1 MKISTIT
8 LCTAVAMAGVA
19 VTGCN
24 KPSTT
29 TTDSKA
35 ETASKTTTSDTV
47 TSSAATT
54 GTSDSNTMAG
64 KTIRVATEGSYKPF
78 NLTKPD
84 GTLGGFDVEL
94 MNALCDDMQ
103 AKCDIKP
110 QDWDGLL
117 PGLMAKK
124 YDVVIDA
131 MSITPDRQAQVDF
144 TEPYFTNTL
153 VFVTKK
159 DSPLNPDDPAQ
170 IDSHKVAAQRST
182 LSSQWMEK
190 NHPKTQMKLYETID
204 NAFMDLAS
212 GRSDMMISDKAPA
225 YDWLKSK
232 DGQNF
237 EIKGKEIDVND
248 KMAMAV
254 RKGDP
259 LAGQLSLALSHIK
272 ANGTYDKILQANF
285 GDMMTPTSVT
295 ASGTATTT
303 VTPSAKAESAVSKPI
318 S

>member
-24 KPSTT
+24 NPSTT
-29 TTDSKA
+29 KTDSKA
-35 ETASKTTTSDTV
+35 ETATKNTTSDTV
-47 TSSAATT
+47 TT
-54 GTSDSNTMAG
+54 GSSDSNTMAG

-144 TEPYFTNTL
+144 TESYFTKTL

-190 NHPKTQMKLYETID
+190 NHPKTQLNLYETID

-248 KMAMAV
+248 KMPLPV
-254 RKGDP
+254 RTGAP

-295 ASGTATTT
+295 TSGATTT
-303 VTPSAKAESAVSKPI
+303 TVAPSAKAESTVSKPV